1 MHATTAFLA
10 YEHGLVLFQRQ
21 ISILL
26 DCFCIGSMAMPRV
39 WLIYFWAGLCTSFF
53 LSVFFFVGPLW
64 PLLYTT
70 CILPLFLVDIRL
82 FIDQEKKYPLHVNKL
97 TGME

>member
-26 DCFCIGSMAMPRV
+26 DCFCIGSMVMPRV

-53 LSVFFFVGPLW
+53 LSVFF
-64 PLLYTT
+64 LLVLCGLS
-70 CILPLFLVDIRL
+70 CIRPVYSLFFWSIYGSLSI
-82 FIDQEKKYPLHVNKL
+82 KKKNILC
-97 TGME
+97 M